1 MVGNGHERPWRWTA
15 AERAGSTAVPTT
27 PLTAR
32 ALPRV
37 DFADA
42 YAIACRPVMPVDPQA
57 WADAIFRDPPRW
69 VVAVLG
75 LREALVGLVGIARGG
90 ASSFETPAR
99 RTDEVLLG
107 TDERHLDFRVSVLRE
122 ADRVVVS
129 TLVQLHNARGRAY
142 FALVRKAHP
151 VVVRAMLTRAAH
163 RLSQRSAGPTPTRS
177 GPGPT

>member
-1 MVGNGHERPWRWTA
+1 MARNVHERLLSRAPA
-15 AERAGSTAVPTT
+15 DRAGVTAVPTT
-27 PLTAR
+27 PLTTR

-42 YAIACRPVMPVDPQA
+42 YAVACGPGMPVDPQA

-90 ASSFETPAR
+90 ASSFETLAR
-99 RTDEVLLG
+99 RADEVLLG

-142 FALVRKAHP
+142 FGLVRKVHP
-151 VVVRAMLTRAAH
+151 VVVRAMLTRAAD
-163 RLSQRSAGPTPTRS
+163 RLSESPASSTRS
-177 GPGPT
+177 P